1 MYCACSTLCMCT
13 IYHAVKPCTAVPP
26 KGGSFYDDD
35 CVHGVFDSP
44 STVLKNSQCFLRM
57 LPNTYVVYISS
68 HVTHVC
74 MFVPEDVLAFL
85 HSCACLLFLTGFGVL
100 GWAWR
105 PRPNHTSSHWGR
117 ACIRPRGPTRSCCQ
131 MSLQQY

>member
-1 MYCACSTLCMCT
+1 MYVYICICVQFTTLSNRVPR
-13 IYHAVKPCTAVPP
+13 YRRRVAV
-26 KGGSFYDDD
+26 YDDD

-44 STVLKNSQCFLRM
+44 STVLKNSQCFLKIIV
-57 LPNTYVVYISS
+57 PNTYVHSS
-68 HVTHVC
+68 HVTDVC

-85 HSCACLLFLTGFGVL
+85 HSRACLLFLTGFGVL